1 MKKDDHV
8 EFTGLLPKELQGK
21 KVKKPIYGTVVKVNG
36 SRITVKPR
44 YKRFNVVVAM
54 ADLTEVGYDK
64 FHKSRTVK
72 KKPANPTISKKAPV
86 NKKVTVKGKGP
97 IKVVTKPGTMK
108 AEVEKKIKKG
118 DEATTT
124 KPKRKP
130 AVLKKPA
137 PKNEGVVKAVA
148 KAKYPEADAESK
160 PKYIV
165 GIDPASD
172 DAKPVAF
179 KIDKDNIEQV
189 PLDDV
194 KKPVDVVVESEE
206 KPFPLNE
213 DSLKNFKETEEKKP
227 YDWNQEK
234 PVNETPDAKPTVT
247 YDEEVTTGKGAVI
260 WTVVIILLGLAVT
273 AYFTLR

>member
-21 KVKKPIYGTVVKVNG
+21 NVKKPIYGTVLKVKG

-54 ADLTEVGYDK
+54 ADLTEVDYEK
-64 FHKSRTVK
+64 FHKSRKAK
-72 KKPANPTISKKAPV
+72 KKPAAKKTPT
-86 NKKVTVKGKGP
+86 KKVTVKGDGP
-97 IKVVTKPGTMK
+97 VKVVTKPGTMK
-108 AEVEKKIKKG
+108 AEVEKKIQKG
-118 DEATTT
+118 DKATAT

-130 AVLKKPA
+130 AVLKKSA
-137 PKNEGVVKAVA
+137 PKNEGIVKAVA
-148 KAKYPEADAESK
+148 KAKYPDAEAESK

-165 GIDPASD
+165 GIDPATD

-194 KKPVDVVVESEE
+194 KKPVEIVAEGEP
-206 KPFPLNE
+206 KFPLNE
-213 DSLKNFKETEEKKP
+213 ESLKDFEKKEPKKP
-227 YDWNQEK
+227 YDWVQEE

-247 YDEEVTTGKGAVI
+247 YEEEATTGKEAIV
-260 WTVVIILLGLAVT
+260 WTVIVVLVGLAVT